1 MKTQRKVEK
10 DGLPVE
16 NTPVNIYVREA
27 TDSGAG
33 CVLNK
38 GTLSGGESE
47 SHSVVSNSLRA
58 HEL

>member
-1 MKTQRKVEK
+1 MKTQRKVEN

-16 NTPVNIYVREA
+16 NTPVNIYVRAA

-33 CVLNK
+33 CALNK

-47 SHSVVSNSLRA
+47 SHSVVSNSL
-58 HEL
+58 